1 MRRSLPFSA
10 LLALPLVLVPAA
22 FAVSV
27 TGTVHDGTTNKPSA
41 GDDVILI
48 SLQQRM
54 QETAR
59 TKTDAKG
66 QYSLDVPDQ
75 GFHLIRVDHQKAS
88 YFQPAPPNTA
98 KVDVQVY
105 DVSATVPGITTE
117 ANVVR
122 METDPQGLRVTQ
134 SYFVKN
140 DSTPP
145 RTQFS
150 SHSYDIYLPPDAK
163 IEGAAAMGPG
173 GMPVASS
180 PAPTGEKG
188 HYAYLFPL
196 RPGETQFQVTYS
208 LPYSGSMQFTPK
220 LAMATDNVVVI
231 LPKSMAF
238 KAAPATPYQPI
249 NDDVNA
255 QTFVAKGVR
264 PTQALGFAV
273 SGSGSL
279 PRDVQT
285 PQQAGQPGAGPAAG
299 GSEASPAQDTRPGGG
314 LGNPIDTPDPL
325 SKYKWWILG
334 AVGLVLAIA
343 AALFLRRPATPA
355 ESLSTSFNPPPRPEE
370 QARISEQEILLE
382 RERRAAEVR
391 SAAAERSLQQ
401 NRADVQDRYEVQDR
415 YADAPERYASPELS
429 TPSDRYAQE
438 QRYPDRVT
446 DRVTE
451 RERYAD
457 EESFTQSSGRLPGV
471 AAAAQGT
478 AAAAQGTEP
487 AAPLSHR
494 EALLSTLKEELFALE
509 TDRMQG
515 NVGEVEYAS
524 YKQALEAVIRRAVSR

>member
-1 MRRSLPFSA
+1 MRRVPPTFALLSFA
-10 LLALPLVLVPAA
+10 LLAAPAV
-22 FAVSV
+22 FAATV

-66 QYSLDVPDQ
+66 AYSLEVPDP

-105 DVSATVPGITTE
+105 DVAATVPGITTE
-117 ANVVR
+117 ASVVR

-150 SHSYDIYLPPDAK
+150 NHSYEIYLPPDAK

-180 PAPTGEKG
+180 PAPEGEKG

-208 LPYSGSMQFTPK
+208 LPYAGTLKFAPR
-220 LAMATDNVVVI
+220 LAMAAENVVVI
-231 LPKSMAF
+231 LPKSMTF
-238 KAAPATPYQPI
+238 KPDPATPYQPI

-255 QTFVAKGVR
+255 QTFVAKAVK
-264 PTQALGFAV
+264 PTQALGFEI
-273 SGSGSL
+273 SGSGTL
-279 PRDVQT
+279 PHDVQT
-285 PQQAGQPGAGPAAG
+285 PQPAAG
-299 GSEASPAQDTRPGGG
+299 QTAAGAAVTPAQDTRPGGG

-343 AALFLRRPATPA
+343 AALFLRRPATPS
-355 ESLSTSFNPPPRPEE
+355 ENLSTSLNPLPRPDLPRPDERARFDQQDPMTDRERLAEE
-370 QARISEQEILLE
+370 V
-382 RERRAAEVR
+382 RRAAAEQAANQNR
-391 SAAAERSLQQ
+391 FAPQDQDADAEIPADAGRYAAE
-401 NRADVQDRYEVQDR
+401 
-415 YADAPERYASPELS
+415 
-429 TPSDRYAQE
+429 
-438 QRYPDRVT
+438 QRL
-446 DRVTE
+446 
-451 RERYAD
+451 RERFA
-457 EESFTQSSGRLPGV
+457 EQERFTPTPGNLPAV
-471 AAAAQGT
+471 AAATPAT
-478 AAAAQGTEP
+478 AASRSAQASLRDP
-487 AAPLSHR
+487 SHR

-509 TDRMQG
+509 TDRVQG

-524 YKQALEAVIRRAVSR
+524 YKQALETVIRRAVSR